1 MLLWAASAC
10 SLPAL
15 ALAQTA
21 AFDHSHAGWT
31 ALLKKHVVLL
41 DGGKA
46 SQLRYAGIAAD
57 RVALKAYLAQLSAV
71 TPAALEAFSKPQQ
84 MAFLINAYNCAR

>member
-15 ALAQTA
+15 AQTA
-21 AFDHSHAGWT
+21 AFDHSHAAWT

-46 SQLRYAGIAAD
+46 SQVRYAGMAAD
-57 RVALKAYLAQLSAV
+57 RASL
-71 TPAALEAFSKPQQ
+71 
-84 MAFLINAYNCAR
+84 